1 MLKSSHSEDVD
12 KTVISHGA
20 GRDMLKTAYRRI
32 EMRNRERQRA
42 NRKAKRREEA
52 LDRRSGSGYQDLTPF
67 NAVNR
72 IRTNGKAQIA
82 LK

>member
-1 MLKSSHSEDVD
+1 
-12 KTVISHGA
+12 
-20 GRDMLKTAYRRI
+20 
-32 EMRNRERQRA
+32 MRNRERQRA